1 MTLAIDAFYGGHVEM
16 PNLGFRGPP
25 AHARRQSDAHLAT
38 VFDEALRFAELM
50 ERTGYDTLWLAE
62 HHFQREGYG
71 CIGNVPL
78 LSLHLA
84 NQTERLKFG
93 AFFNTVT
100 AWHPLRLAEDYAM
113 VDVLTGGRLR
123 FGIGRGYVA
132 REVETLGGPLLDDA
146 ANRELFEEQVE
157 IMLKAWHEPEFAHAG
172 AAYPH
177 SRRRAAHVRRP
188 R

>member
-100 AWHPLRLAEDYAM
+100 RLAPVAA
-113 VDVLTGGRLR
+113 
-123 FGIGRGYVA
+123 GRGL
-132 REVETLGGPLLDDA
+132 RDG
-146 ANRELFEEQVE
+146 
-157 IMLKAWHEPEFAHAG
+157 
-172 AAYPH
+172 
-177 SRRRAAHVRRP
+177 RRP
-188 R
+188 HRR